1 MKFWLDEYATLDSP
15 LHRWEPRYKLIA
27 LLTLIFAF
35 AFVTNLWLI
44 PAMVLITGVI
54 FTMSRLPFGFLISR
68 LRYPGAFLLMI
79 VLIVPFLSGQT
90 ALFAIGPLTM
100 HTEGVLLAIMIIAR
114 FSTILTVSLVLFG
127 TSPFLHTVRAMY
139 ALGLP
144 GILTDM
150 VLFFYRYLSD
160 LAESL
165 ATMQRAMRLR
175 GFQLQRLNQQNLGQL
190 AALAGTMLIRSQE
203 QSERVYHA
211 MLLRGYGKAPRPRDG
226 FDLRSNDALALYGIL
241 MIAATIVLTNIVLT
255 R

>member
-1 MKFWLDEYATLDSP
+1 
-15 LHRWEPRYKLIA
+15 
-27 LLTLIFAF
+27 
-35 AFVTNLWLI
+35 
-44 PAMVLITGVI
+44 
-54 FTMSRLPFGFLISR
+54 
-68 LRYPGAFLLMI
+68 MI

-90 ALFAIGPLTM
+90 ALFSIGPLTM

-165 ATMQRAMRLR
+165 VTMQRAMRLR

-211 MLLRGYGKAPRPRDG
+211 MLLRGYGKAPRPRDS
-226 FDLRSNDALALYGIL
+226 FKLRSNDALALYGIL
-241 MIAATIVLTNIVLT
+241 MIAATIVSANIVLT
-255 R
+255 T